1 MLIVLLGRKC
11 HISNSKANFYYE
23 CSFPFVFTW
32 LYLVI
37 NSITFAQLK
46 VIMKKNYDTFC
57 WWLWKVKLTSNSTY
71 GDFLKKVH
79 KIQFIYRWNI
89 IGQKHA
95 FEINNC
101 LFKNVNR
108 CTHVWN
114 FTKSQYCWIIFKPKI
129 IKNLIYILS

>member
-11 HISNSKANFYYE
+11 HISNSKANSYYE
-23 CSFPFVFTW
+23 CIFPFVFTW
-32 LYLVI
+32 LLHYI
-37 NSITFAQLK
+37 CSTEGDND
-46 VIMKKNYDTFC
+46 KNYDTFC

-71 GDFLKKVH
+71 GDFLKIVH

-89 IGQKHA
+89 IGQKHV

-108 CTHVWN
+108 CAHVWN
-114 FTKSQYCWIIFKPKI
+114 FTKSQYCWIILTKM
-129 IKNLIYILS
+129 IKNWIYILS